1 MSEDTE
7 KKAPAENQKKN
18 ENLVTLTIDGQ
29 SVSVP
34 KGTTVLKAANSIGID
49 IPTFCWHPK
58 LKSVGACRMC
68 YVEIEKFPKL
78 MVSCATDVMQDMVVY
93 TNSDKVKQGRKAIIE
108 FILANH
114 PLDCPT
120 CDKGGECDL
129 QNLTFEHGVDD
140 SRFEFRKYR
149 FVDEGMT
156 TTFDDLKI
164 GPEIIL
170 NRNRCIL
177 CYRCVR
183 ANKEAFGE
191 YDLGVYER
199 GNIAEI
205 NAAPGQEVDN
215 PFSGNLVEICP
226 VGALTNSDWRY
237 KIRVWLT
244 KTVASICPWTSSGSN
259 ILFYKE
265 DHRDKIF
272 RVTSR
277 CNDDI
282 DDGWISDV
290 TRYGYQIVNSGDRL
304 RQPLIKKGGKQ
315 VEASWDE
322 ALDLIRQRLTE
333 IKEKK
338 GAVCIGGLA
347 WPGLDNVSL
356 HAFNK
361 FMRTV
366 IGTNNVDFR
375 TDYRMLPTSADT
387 VFEKLCRQPFR
398 IADIDDSDVIV
409 SFGSDL
415 ISEHPN
421 EYLRIRKAYNFKQ
434 SRIYSINPYSVK
446 SSDIADLEIV
456 YSAGTDEM
464 VINAICL
471 AAIEDNLVDQSAGA
485 KLKDKLGIAG
495 AAQASEQCGVEIDD
509 IRIIAN
515 ALARGKK
522 TTFMMGEVLARSHAR
537 EAIAS
542 AVSNMVTLF
551 GLHERGQ
558 VAVLARYANSVGAQR
573 LGLVPYLPDATEAE
587 VKSLWGGLPEC
598 EPHNTDAMLALMKK
612 EEIRG
617 AVVFGGNPMHLYPDR
632 AFVREGL
639 DKLEFLVACD
649 LFESDTTEL
658 ADVVLPLC
666 SWAEYEG
673 EYVNLEGRTQTAHEG
688 IRARGEARPGHEI
701 VRLLAERF
709 GVILFD
715 SDLQCQEEMNRLL
728 SVRQDTSWPT
738 GFLEVPST
746 VEEIERDFTLPL
758 FICDDPHH
766 CGHLTEKAPSLANFQ
781 GEAYIEVSPDLA
793 ARHDLTKED
802 SVRVESPVAKVIAPV
817 RISEWLDSDVVRVP
831 RNFTSTE
838 ANALLMRKRRVD
850 RVKISKVEK

>member
-1 MSEDTE
+1 MAEDTE
-7 KKAPAENQKKN
+7 KKETTRRDQKD

-29 SVSVP
+29 AVSVP
-34 KGTTVLKAANSIGID
+34 KGTTVLEAANSIGID

-78 MVSCATDVMQDMVVY
+78 MVSCATAVMPDMVVY
-93 TNSDKVKQGRKAIIE
+93 TDSDKVKQGRRAVIE

-129 QNLTFEHGVDD
+129 QNLTFAHGIDD
-140 SRFEFRKYR
+140 SRFEFRKNR

-199 GNIAEI
+199 GNIAQI
-205 NAAPGQEVDN
+205 NAAPGRQVDN

-244 KTVASICPWTSSGSN
+244 QTVASICPWTSSGSN

-282 DDGWISDV
+282 DDGWIADV
-290 TRYGYQIVNSGDRL
+290 TRYGYQIVNSEDRL
-304 RQPLIKKGGKQ
+304 RRPLVKKGGKQ
-315 VEASWDE
+315 VETSWDE
-322 ALDLIRQRLTE
+322 ALDLIHQRFTE
-333 IKEKK
+333 IKAKK

-347 WPGLDNVSL
+347 WPGLDNSSL

-361 FMRTV
+361 FMRAV

-375 TDYRMLPTSADT
+375 SDYRMLPASADT

-398 IADIDDSDVIV
+398 IADIDDSDVIL

-415 ISEHPN
+415 VSEHPN
-421 EYLRIRKAYNFKQ
+421 EYLRIRKAFNFQKP
-434 SRIYSINPYSVK
+434 RIYSMNPYSVK
-446 SSDIADLEIV
+446 SADVADLEIV
-456 YSAGTDEM
+456 YNPGADEM

-471 AAIEDNLVDQSAGA
+471 AAIEDGLVEQAHGEA
-485 KLKDKLGIAG
+485 LKSKLGLAD
-495 AAQASEQCGVEIDD
+495 AARAVEQCGVQLEDV
-509 IRIIAN
+509 RIIAR
-515 ALARGKK
+515 ALSQGSKV
-522 TTFMMGEVLARSHAR
+522 TVMLGELIARSHHR

-542 AVSNMVTLF
+542 AVANMTKLF
-551 GLHERGQ
+551 GLNEHGQ
-558 VAVLARYANSVGAQR
+558 VAVLARYSNSAGAHR
-573 LGLVPYLPDATEAE
+573 LGVAPYLPKATEE
-587 VKSLWGGLPEC
+587 EIKSLWGGLPEC

-617 AVVFGGNPMHLYPDR
+617 AIVFGGNPIHLYPDR
-632 AFVREGL
+632 AFVREGF

-666 SWAEYEG
+666 SWAEYQG
-673 EYVNLEGRTQTAHEG
+673 DYVNLEGRVQTAYRG
-688 IRARGEARPGHEI
+688 LRARGEAKPGYEI
-701 VRLLAERF
+701 AALLAERF
-709 GVILFD
+709 GRPLFD
-715 SDLQCQEEMNRLL
+715 SDQQRQEEIDRLL
-728 SVRQDTSWPT
+728 GVQPEASWPAD
-738 GFLEVPST
+738 FLEVPST
-746 VEEIERDFTLPL
+746 AEAIEGEYTLPL

-781 GEAYIEVSPDLA
+781 GEAYVEISSDLA
-793 ARHDLTKED
+793 ARYELTEDD

-817 RISEWLDSDVVRVP
+817 RISEWLDSDVVRLP
-831 RNFTSTE
+831 RNFASTE
-838 ANALLMRKRRVD
+838 ANSLLMRKRRVD